1 MSLDSTRLAP
11 LWRVTIILGTLALA
25 SCFGD
30 EEAKS
35 LASARA
41 SLEKQDVEAA
51 RLRLKSLLQSKPGS
65 AEARFLLGKLMHDRL
80 EMPEA
85 EAELRRSLEAGYP
98 LDKLLPVLADT
109 LLALGKGRVLLDQ
122 FGKTALP
129 DAQDDAELKT
139 ALATAQA
146 AEGDLGAA
154 SSLLDQALQRLA
166 DHPPA
171 LLLRAKLTA
180 SRGDRPGALSQ
191 VDALLQR
198 LPAQAPTQAS
208 TWASAWA
215 FKGDLLILL
224 KPEQPGAAIAAW
236 RESAKLAPGSPAVQS
251 ALIGALISTQDFD
264 AAQAQWAVMKKAL
277 PMHPQTLKLEAQLA
291 YQRGDAKRSRDL
303 ALQLLRAAPDD
314 PRLLL
319 AAGQAELKLGNLA
332 QAENQLARSLQ
343 FAPKAGAPRRLL
355 AEVQLRSGQTDKAL
369 ATLKP
374 LLDAKRPEAAA
385 LALAA
390 RAHLTKGDFKAAEA
404 NFTRAA
410 KLEPGNPR
418 LQAAVAISRVANGQE
433 SAGFESLQALAG
445 ADKGTSIDLALIN
458 TQLQRN
464 DLPGA
469 LKALALLS
477 AKQPDDPL
485 PDQLRGRIALQRKDS
500 ATARQ
505 HFEQALAKNP
515 DYLPAL
521 ASLAALDLAAKQP
534 DAARVRYL
542 AAAQRNP
549 RLVGALLAL
558 AELNAHSDGKPEET
572 ARWLAQAV
580 TADPGDLRARLLQV
594 DHHLSTG
601 NTKAALLAAQAGLAA
616 LPDNAE
622 LLDRLGRAHLASGD
636 PQQAISAFNKLV
648 AQQPKSAL
656 PQLRLAD
663 AQSAAKQPSA
673 AAAAV
678 RRAMQIEPESPL
690 AQQAAAKLALNE
702 HKPAVALSIARKLQ
716 ATQTTDP
723 MGFML
728 EGEIE
733 MRQKHWDGAALA
745 FRKALDKRRPEA
757 AAQRLYAALLA
768 GQKPEE
774 AEKLATDWR
783 SRHPEDIGF
792 VLYLGDTALAG
803 KQLDRAEAHYR
814 TVLASQPQQV
824 IAQNNL
830 AYVLAV
836 QHKPGAVALA
846 EQALK
851 QYPNS
856 PGLMD
861 TLALGLA
868 AEQQLPRALEVQNR
882 VVQMQPDVPKYRLQ
896 LAKLQLQAGQKPA
909 ARAELGK
916 LAKLGQAYPQH
927 AEVAEL
933 LRSMGS

>member
-1 MSLDSTRLAP
+1 M
-11 LWRVTIILGTLALA
+11 
-25 SCFGD
+25 
-30 EEAKS
+30 
-35 LASARA
+35 
-41 SLEKQDVEAA
+41 
-51 RLRLKSLLQSKPGS
+51 
-65 AEARFLLGKLMHDRL
+65 
-80 EMPEA
+80 
-85 EAELRRSLEAGYP
+85 
-98 LDKLLPVLADT
+98 
-109 LLALGKGRVLLDQ
+109 
-122 FGKTALP
+122 
-129 DAQDDAELKT
+129 KT

-146 AEGDLGAA
+146 AEGDIVAA
-154 SSLLDQALQRLA
+154 SNLLDQALQRLA

-171 LLLRAKLTA
+171 LLLRAKLAA

-198 LPAQAPTQAS
+198 LPTQAP
-208 TWASAWA
+208 AWA
-215 FKGDLLILL
+215 FKGDLLQML
-224 KPEQPGAAIAAW
+224 KPDEPGAAIASW
-236 RESAKLAPGSPAVQS
+236 RESAKLDPGNPAVQS

-264 AAQAQWAVMKKAL
+264 AAQAQWVVMKKSL

-303 ALQLLRAAPDD
+303 VLQLLRAAPDD

-369 ATLKP
+369 TTLKP
-374 LLDAKRPEAAA
+374 LLDTKRPEAAA
-385 LALAA
+385 LALTA
-390 RAHLTKGDFKAAEA
+390 RAQLTKGDFKAAEA

-433 SAGFESLQALAG
+433 SVGFESLQTLAG
-445 ADKGTSIDLALIN
+445 ADEGTSIDLALIN
-458 TQLQRN
+458 TRLQRN

-469 LKALALLS
+469 LKALDLLS

-500 ATARQ
+500 AAARK
-505 HFEQALAKNP
+505 HFEQALGKSP

-534 DAARVRYL
+534 DAARARYQ

-558 AELNAHSDGKPEET
+558 AELNARSDGKPEET

-580 TADPGDLRARLLQV
+580 TADPTDARPRLLLV

-622 LLDRLGRAHLASGD
+622 LLDRLGRVHLASGD

-648 AQQPKSAL
+648 ALQPKSAL

-678 RRAMQIEPESPL
+678 RRAIAIEPESAL

-716 ATQTTDP
+716 ATQATDP

-745 FRKALDKRRPEA
+745 FRKALDKPRPEA

-768 GQKPEE
+768 GKKPEE
-774 AEKLATDWR
+774 AEKLATDWHK
-783 SRHPEDIGF
+783 RHPEDIGF
-792 VLYLGDTALAG
+792 VLYLGATALAG
-803 KQLDRAEAHYR
+803 NQLDRAE
-814 TVLASQPQQV
+814 L
-824 IAQNNL
+824 
-830 AYVLAV
+830 
-836 QHKPGAVALA
+836 
-846 EQALK
+846 
-851 QYPNS
+851 
-856 PGLMD
+856 D
-861 TLALGLA
+861 
-868 AEQQLPRALEVQNR
+868 
-882 VVQMQPDVPKYRLQ
+882 
-896 LAKLQLQAGQKPA
+896 
-909 ARAELGK
+909 K

>member
-1 MSLDSTRLAP
+1 MRLDSTRPAP
-11 LWRVTIILGTLALA
+11 LWLVTVLAATLAVAACL
-25 SCFGD
+25 GD

-35 LASARA
+35 IAAARA
-41 SLEKQDVEAA
+41 SLEKKDVEAA
-51 RLRLKSLLQSKPGS
+51 RLRLKSLLQSKPESG
-65 AEARFLLGKLMHDRL
+65 EARFLLGKLMHDNL
-80 EMPEA
+80 EMPAA
-85 EAELRRSLEAGYP
+85 EAELRRALEAGYAT
-98 LDKLLPVLADT
+98 DKLLPVLADT
-109 LLALGKGRVLLDQ
+109 LLALGKGKLLLVQ
-122 FGKTALP
+122 YGKTTLP
-129 DAQDDAELKT
+129 DAQDDAALKT

-146 AEGDLGAA
+146 AEGDLAAA
-154 SSLLDQALQRLA
+154 SSLLDQALQRVA
-166 DHPPA
+166 DHPDA
-171 LLLRAKLTA
+171 LLLRAKLAA
-180 SRGDRPGALSQ
+180 SGGDKPGALSQ
-191 VDALLQR
+191 VTALLQR
-198 LPAQAPTQAS
+198 LPTLAP
-208 TWASAWA
+208 AWA
-215 FKGDLLILL
+215 FKGDLLQLL
-224 KPEQPGAAIAAW
+224 QPDEPGAAIAAW
-236 RESAKLAPGSPAVQS
+236 RESAKLDPRSPAVQS
-251 ALIGALISTQDFD
+251 ALIAALISTQDFD
-264 AAQAQWAVMKKAL
+264 AAQAQWLVMKKAL

-291 YQRGDAKRSRDL
+291 FQRGDARRSRDL

-332 QAENQLARSLQ
+332 QAENQLSRSLQ
-343 FAPKAGAPRRLL
+343 FAPKASAPRRLL

-374 LLDAKRPEAAA
+374 LLDAKQPEAAA

-390 RAHLTKGDFKAAEA
+390 RVQLTKGDFKAAEA
-404 NFTRAA
+404 NFNRAA
-410 KLEPGNPR
+410 KLDPGNPR

-433 SAGFESLQALAG
+433 SAGFDALQKLSG
-445 ADKGTSIDLALIN
+445 ADKGTAIDLALIN
-458 TQLQRN
+458 TRLQRN

-469 LKALALLS
+469 LKAVDGLS

-500 ATARQ
+500 AAARK
-505 HFEQALAKNP
+505 HFEAALGKSP

-521 ASLAALDLAAKQP
+521 ASLAALDLAAKLP
-534 DAARVRYL
+534 DAARARYL
-542 AAAQRNP
+542 AAVQRNP
-549 RLVGALLAL
+549 RLGGALLAL
-558 AELNAHSDGKPEET
+558 AELNSRSNGKPEET
-572 ARWLAQAV
+572 ASWLAQAV
-580 TADPGDLRARLLQV
+580 TADPTDAWPRLLLIE
-594 DHHLSTG
+594 HHLSTG
-601 NTKAALLAAQAGLAA
+601 DTKAALLAAQAGVAA

-622 LLDRLGRAHLASGD
+622 LLDRLGRAHLTSGD
-636 PQQAISAFNKLV
+636 TQQAISAFNKL
-648 AQQPKSAL
+648 AALQPKSAL

-678 RRAMQIEPESPL
+678 RRAMAIEPESPL

-716 ATQTTDP
+716 ATQAADP

-733 MRQKHWDGAALA
+733 MRQRHWDTAAVA
-745 FRKALDKRRPEA
+745 FRKALDKPRPEA

-768 GQKPEE
+768 GKKPDE
-774 AEKLATDWR
+774 AEKLATDWLK
-783 SRHPEDIGF
+783 RHPEDMGF
-792 VLYLGDTALAG
+792 VLYLGDMALAG
-803 KQLDRAEAHYR
+803 KQPDQAEVHYR
-814 TVLASQPQQV
+814 KVLASQPQQV

-836 QHKPGAVALA
+836 QRKPGAVALA

-868 AEQQLPRALEVQNR
+868 AEQQLPRALEVQTK

-896 LAKLQLQAGQKPA
+896 LAKLQLQAGRKPA
-909 ARAELGK
+909 ALAELGK
-916 LAKLGQAYPQH
+916 LAKLGQAYPQQ